1 MATACF
7 DRSVA
12 MGELFNN
19 CGCGCPVLL
28 INWSF
33 TSLRIELDS
42 ALCYLV
48 RLNANFQF
56 LILLAGILKGLIFII
71 HTHL

>member
-1 MATACF
+1 MDGSCMATACF

-19 CGCGCPVLL
+19 YGCRCPVLL

-48 RLNANFQF
+48 RLNANFLYYSQEF
-56 LILLAGILKGLIFII
+56 
-71 HTHL
+71 